1 MNLADLFADHPWSLY
16 LLAFIGPFVQED
28 AAVIGAATSAATGQG
43 DAAGVFAATWIGVII
58 SDGWKYWAGRL
69 AHRWPW
75 AAKMAANPRVVDAR
89 EKVMRRLG
97 ITLIVARF
105 VPGTRI
111 PLNVA
116 CGVFRVPFM
125 TYLVI
130 ISVSAAMYLG
140 VAYAVVYMLGAALG
154 EQLTVIMPAVVI
166 ALVVGIL
173 GYSWWRSRLRRAT
186 QPAQPTSAGVE
197 AADVIVDRTAP

>member
-1 MNLADLFADHPWSLY
+1 MNFAELFADHPWSLY
-16 LLAFIGPFVQED
+16 LLAFIGPFIQED

-43 DAAGVFAATWIGVII
+43 NPAGVFLFTWVGVII

-75 AAKMAANPRVVDAR
+75 AAKMAASPRVADAR
-89 EKVMRRLG
+89 EKVLRRLG

-116 CGVFRVPFM
+116 CGVFRVPFVK
-125 TYLVI
+125 YLVI

-140 VAYAVVYMLGAALG
+140 VAYAAVYSLGAALG
-154 EQLTVIMPAVVI
+154 EQLRMIMPVVVI
-166 ALVVGIL
+166 ILVVGIL
-173 GYSWWRSRLRRAT
+173 GYSWLRSRQRRKAAAHAA
-186 QPAQPTSAGVE
+186 PDRE
-197 AADVIVDRTAP
+197 ALD